1 MVWGNWDIAV
11 GNWNNNLGQGKNYRT
26 KTFIFATIIMFTC
39 DWLTLLLELRPELLI
54 SLQAYPV
61 TCPHPVVDVHYSLSA
76 LYSTVLYN
84 NDEAK
89 HYNPG
94 LRPLHPPSTS
104 MFLRN
109 YLQVVCQYHVVTRN
123 TWSYPFLSPAQM
135 ILFATIKLS
144 GYKTIDIFPTINPVN
159 LIFETQII
167 FEFYF
172 DLKVKD
178 LDCLLDI
185 VS

>member
-11 GNWNNNLGQGKNYRT
+11 GNWNNNLGQGKSYRT
-26 KTFIFATIIMFTC
+26 KTFIFATIMFTC

-61 TCPHPVVDVHYSLSA
+61 TCPHPVVDVHYSLSV
-76 LYSTVLYN
+76 LYCTVLYN

-104 MFLRN
+104 MFLLN
-109 YLQVVCQYHVVTRN
+109 YLQKSFVNIMLLLGTPDLILSYHQHK
-123 TWSYPFLSPAQM
+123 WYFLP
-135 ILFATIKLS
+135 
-144 GYKTIDIFPTINPVN
+144 P
-159 LIFETQII
+159 
-167 FEFYF
+167 
-172 DLKVKD
+172 
-178 LDCLLDI
+178 
-185 VS
+185 